1 MKRILVIL
9 FAIVLFASC
18 SRVSGTYVSDGGGLV
33 EQIEF
38 VGKNSCVLTYF
49 GMKLPASYR
58 MDKGH
63 IVADAGQNLI
73 VMFKV
78 QDSNTLIGE
87 SEWNNAIY
95 RKGQPIRAIDC
106 FGPMVPSSSGSAVR
120 AGRGSG
126 HPQDSAQQSWPE
138 TCGWTQ

>member
-1 MKRILVIL
+1 MKRILVVL

-18 SRVSGTYVSDGGGLV
+18 NRVSGTYVSDGGGLV

-38 VGKNSCVLTYF
+38 VGKNSCVITYF

-58 MDKGH
+58 MDNGH

-78 QDSNTLIGE
+78 LLVRASGTTQFIERASRSQTLRNQSHRLFWADGALIE
-87 SEWNNAIY
+87 SLWLGLADI
-95 RKGQPIRAIDC
+95 KA
-106 FGPMVPSSSGSAVR
+106 VKPSSLR
-120 AGRGSG
+120 
-126 HPQDSAQQSWPE
+126 
-138 TCGWTQ
+138 

>member
-9 FAIVLFASC
+9 LAIVLFASC

-38 VGKNSCVLTYF
+38 VG
-49 GMKLPASYR
+49 
-58 MDKGH
+58 
-63 IVADAGQNLI
+63 VADAGQNLI

-95 RKGQPIRAIDC
+95 RKGQPISNSQESEPLI
-106 FGPMVPSSSGSAVR
+106 VSGR
-120 AGRGSG
+120 
-126 HPQDSAQQSWPE
+126 
-138 TCGWTQ
+138 

>member
-9 FAIVLFASC
+9 LTIIILASC
-18 SRVSGTYVSDGGGLV
+18 SRVSGTYVSDGGGFV

-38 VGKNSCVLTYF
+38 VGNNSCVLTYF

-58 MDKGH
+58 MDNGH

-73 VMFKV
+73 VMFKI
-78 QDSNTLIGE
+78 QDSNTLVGE

-95 RKGQPIRAIDC
+95 RKIGPTSNSQEAQP
-106 FGPMVPSSSGSAVR
+106 
-120 AGRGSG
+120 
-126 HPQDSAQQSWPE
+126 
-138 TCGWTQ
+138 

>member
-9 FAIVLFASC
+9 LAIILLASC
-18 SRVSGTYVSDGGGLV
+18 NRVSGTYVSEGGGLV

-58 MDKGH
+58 MDNGH

-78 QDSNTLIGE
+78 QDSNTLVGE
-87 SEWNNAIY
+87 SEWNNAVYKKI
-95 RKGQPIRAIDC
+95 GPISNSQESE
-106 FGPMVPSSSGSAVR
+106 P
-120 AGRGSG
+120 
-126 HPQDSAQQSWPE
+126 
-138 TCGWTQ
+138 

>member
-9 FAIVLFASC
+9 LSIIILASC

-38 VGKNSCVLTYF
+38 VGNNSCVLTYF

-58 MDKGH
+58 TDNGH

-73 VMFKV
+73 VMFRV
-78 QDSNTLIGE
+78 QDPNTLVGE

-95 RKGQPIRAIDC
+95 RKL
-106 FGPMVPSSSGSAVR
+106 GPTSYSQESEP
-120 AGRGSG
+120 
-126 HPQDSAQQSWPE
+126 
-138 TCGWTQ
+138 

>member
-58 MDKGH
+58 MDN
-63 IVADAGQNLI
+63 GQNLI

-95 RKGQPIRAIDC
+95 RKGQPISNSQESEPLI
-106 FGPMVPSSSGSAVR
+106 VSGR
-120 AGRGSG
+120 
-126 HPQDSAQQSWPE
+126 
-138 TCGWTQ
+138 

>member
-1 MKRILVIL
+1 MMERAKPMKSPGASLRTINRINLPTMKRILVIL
-9 FAIVLFASC
+9 LAIILLVSC

-58 MDKGH
+58 MDNGH

-78 QDSNTLIGE
+78 QDSNTLVGE

-95 RKGQPIRAIDC
+95 RKIGPISNSQESE
-106 FGPMVPSSSGSAVR
+106 P
-120 AGRGSG
+120 
-126 HPQDSAQQSWPE
+126 
-138 TCGWTQ
+138 

>member
-9 FAIVLFASC
+9 IAIIVLASC
-18 SRVSGTYVSDGGGLV
+18 SRLSGTYVSDGGGFV

-38 VGKNSCVLTYF
+38 VGKNSCILTCF
-49 GMKLPASYR
+49 GMKLPATYR
-58 MDKGH
+58 MDNGH

-78 QDSNTLIGE
+78 QDSNTLVGE

-95 RKGQPIRAIDC
+95 RKL
-106 FGPMVPSSSGSAVR
+106 GPTSNSQESEP
-120 AGRGSG
+120 
-126 HPQDSAQQSWPE
+126 
-138 TCGWTQ
+138 

>member
-9 FAIVLFASC
+9 LAIVLFASC

-49 GMKLPASYR
+49 GMK
-58 MDKGH
+58 
-63 IVADAGQNLI
+63 
-73 VMFKV
+73 FKV

-95 RKGQPIRAIDC
+95 RKGQPISNSQESEPLI
-106 FGPMVPSSSGSAVR
+106 VSGR
-120 AGRGSG
+120 
-126 HPQDSAQQSWPE
+126 
-138 TCGWTQ
+138 

>member
-1 MKRILVIL
+1 MKRILIVL

-58 MDKGH
+58 MDNGH

-95 RKGQPIRAIDC
+95 RKGQPISNSQESEPLI
-106 FGPMVPSSSGSAVR
+106 VSGR
-120 AGRGSG
+120 
-126 HPQDSAQQSWPE
+126 
-138 TCGWTQ
+138 

>member
-1 MKRILVIL
+1 MKRILVVL
-9 FAIVLFASC
+9 LAIVLFASC

-38 VGKNSCVLTYF
+38 VGNNSCVLTYF

-58 MDKGH
+58 MDNGH

-78 QDSNTLIGE
+78 QDSNTLVGE

-95 RKGQPIRAIDC
+95 RKVNSAIRTK
-106 FGPMVPSSSGSAVR
+106 
-120 AGRGSG
+120 
-126 HPQDSAQQSWPE
+126 DSEQ
-138 TCGWTQ
+138 

>member
-58 MDKGH
+58 MNY
-63 IVADAGQNLI
+63 VNL
-73 VMFKV
+73 
-78 QDSNTLIGE
+78 QGLTYN
-87 SEWNNAIY
+87 Y
-95 RKGQPIRAIDC
+95 RCSKYH
-106 FGPMVPSSSGSAVR
+106 F
-120 AGRGSG
+120 
-126 HPQDSAQQSWPE
+126 
-138 TCGWTQ
+138 

>member
-9 FAIVLFASC
+9 FAIIILTSC

-49 GMKLPASYR
+49 GMKLPATYW
-58 MDKGH
+58 MDNGH
-63 IVADAGQNLI
+63 IAADAGQNLI
-73 VMFKV
+73 VMFKI
-78 QDSNTLIGE
+78 QDSNTLVGE

-95 RKGQPIRAIDC
+95 RKG
-106 FGPMVPSSSGSAVR
+106 GPSSN
-120 AGRGSG
+120 
-126 HPQDSAQQSWPE
+126 AQ
-138 TCGWTQ
+138 

>member
-1 MKRILVIL
+1 MKKILIIL
-9 FAIVLFASC
+9 FAAILLASC

-58 MDKGH
+58 MDNGH

-95 RKGQPIRAIDC
+95 RKGQPISNSQESE
-106 FGPMVPSSSGSAVR
+106 P
-120 AGRGSG
+120 
-126 HPQDSAQQSWPE
+126 
-138 TCGWTQ
+138 